1 MTKDLPIREPDPIR
15 QVGDGQV
22 AEIICEEAMYDLI
35 GDIHGH
41 ADELVQ
47 LLETL
52 GYQKPRAFTSIPNA
66 RWYFSATF
74 IDRGPQI
81 RQVLEIVRTIVEGG
95 KALAVLSRV
104 VKFFED
110 GHAEVFDLDAP
121 KPAKSDLLYQFKV
134 TLPPEDCGGV
144 WGDCD
149 FLETIRNKK
158 HEQHEEM
165 LEWIGGRFD
174 FQAFDRKQVTK
185 EMKKGLPDWRKMS

>member
-1 MTKDLPIREPDPIR
+1 MTEDLPIREPDPIR
-15 QVGDGQV
+15 QVGDAQV

-52 GYQKPRAFTSIPNA
+52 GYQKAQGVYEHPERKVVFLGD
-66 RWYFSATF
+66 F

-81 RQVLEIVRTIVEGG
+81 RQVLEIVRPMVEGG
-95 KALAVLSRV
+95 KALAVMSRV

-110 GHAEVFDLDAP
+110 EHAEVFDLDAP

-134 TLPPEDCGGV
+134 TIPPEDCGGV

-149 FLETIRNKK
+149 FLEAIRNKK

-174 FQAFDRKQVTK
+174 SESFDRKQETK
-185 EMKKGLPDWRKMS
+185 EMKNGSPDWRKMS